1 MTDERRLELIYSA
14 SQIVNVASQIIE
26 ELTID
31 SSVKEVFDSDALSTI
46 DDKLR
51 EILSLADEKRSQLR
65 TLRRVI

>member
-46 DDKLR
+46 DGKLR
-51 EILSLADEKRSQLR
+51 EILSLADEKRRQLR
-65 TLRRVI
+65 TLRRVF